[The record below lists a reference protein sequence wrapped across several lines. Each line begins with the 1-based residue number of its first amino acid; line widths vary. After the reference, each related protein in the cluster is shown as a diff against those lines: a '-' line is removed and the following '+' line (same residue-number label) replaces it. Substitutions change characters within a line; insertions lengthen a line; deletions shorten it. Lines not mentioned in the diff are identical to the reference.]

1 MQKTKKELVIFGI
14 ITNLISACLFV
25 GFPIR
30 YYTGWDTLKK
40 IYADKCLATDE
51 ELLHILNYG
60 FFPMAALVMIISA
73 ILFWKLRK

>member
-1 MQKTKKELVIFGI
+1 MQKNRKYLVIFGI
-14 ITNLISACLFV
+14 TVNLISACLF
-25 GFPIR
+25 GFFPIR

-40 IYADKCLATDE
+40 IYPDKWLATDE

-73 ILFWKLRK
+73 ILLWKLRK